1 MSATWTQNIQQFF
14 FFMRIPRARELLG
27 CYRHIKCRTDAP
39 ALAMDARRNIQDE
52 VVFGAM
58 KYLFTSTTLVWFN
71 S

>member
-1 MSATWTQNIQQFF
+1 
-14 FFMRIPRARELLG
+14 MRIPRARELLG
-27 CYRHIKCRTDAP
+27 CYRHIKYRTDAP

-52 VVFGAM
+52 MVFGAM